1 MSEVFFADVQSA
13 DVENA
18 VLTAYERITG
28 TTLYPADPVRLF
40 LESLAYTISVQNNV
54 INMAGRQNLLAY
66 AQGEHLDYIG
76 MMVGTA
82 RLGASRAVAM
92 QRFALA
98 GPLDFDVAVPAGTRV
113 TTSDGAARFALETG
127 LIIPAGATEADGQ
140 VRAEQEGAAA
150 NGLVPGQIDQ
160 LVDPV
165 AYVASTRNVGTS
177 MLGSDVEADDR
188 YRARIQLAPESYTC
202 AGPIGAYRH
211 HALRV
216 HQDIAEAAVW
226 SPKPGHVDVR
236 PVMSGG
242 ELPSADVLEA
252 VRRALSADDVRPL
265 TDTVTVQAPELVTY
279 DLRLTWYL
287 SRTQEPL
294 LDTVRGRV
302 AAAVERYRL
311 WQRSMPGRDILPLR
325 LCSLLEQAGVR
336 RVELASPGYQALK
349 GYQLAREGEISVAF
363 GGIEDD

>member
-13 DVENA
+13 DVETA

-82 RLGASRAVAM
+82 RLGASRAVAI

-98 GPLDFDVAVPAGTRV
+98 GPLEFDVSVPAGTRV
-113 TTSDGAARFALETG
+113 TTADGAARFVLEAG
-127 LIIPAGATEADGQ
+127 LIIPAGETEAEGQ

-165 AYVASTRNVGTS
+165 AYVASTRNVSAS
-177 MLGSDVEADDR
+177 MLGSDVETDDR

-226 SPKPGHVDVR
+226 SPEPGCVDVR

-265 TDTVTVQAPELVTY
+265 TDNVTVQAPELVTY

-287 SRTQEPL
+287 PRTQEPL
-294 LDTVRGRV
+294 LETVRGRV
-302 AAAVERYRL
+302 AAAVENYRL

-325 LCSLLEQAGVR
+325 LLSLLEQAGVR
-336 RVELASPGYQALK
+336 RVELASPGYQTLK
-349 GYQLAREGEISVAF
+349 GYQLTREGEISVTF
-363 GGIEDD
+363 GGVEDD